1 MDVHEHSLAEYLQ
14 ALSTAETNEKKA
26 HFATQI
32 AYQLNEE
39 GDYPQAERYAQDA
52 LKYAL
57 PTQQGEA
64 YYQLARAFF
73 MQENVEG
80 LLPTIEQAKTTFETH
95 NQLESVGKCYNML
108 GALYTNLHTYDKAL
122 ENFELSIEHNEKT
135 QNNKELGRVF
145 AHLTIFVRLAMPAKN
160 ILIFYQNL
168 LEGATEA
175 RKAFIHH
182 NLGVFYRQEQQDAKA
197 LPEFQQ
203 ALSLKQ
209 AENITYQLAETSY
222 NLASLHD
229 LRGESEL
236 AYHFYLAALG
246 QSLQESK
253 PERIELILYYLSH
266 AVGDIQDEALQRHTY
281 ELMAKAQEKGYGI
294 ASEESA
300 DQNEEVVADYRG
312 EVMAQDLNF
321 TDKLAEVAQLEKS
334 FSAEELGKRYAE
346 TKDFEIGLIWLRK
359 LLNQY
364 NGAWFNRKAKLQLYA
379 DAKATLMQDLSNALA
394 STDLS
399 PEDRNTLEKIQKSLG

>member
-1 MDVHEHSLAEYLQ
+1 
-14 ALSTAETNEKKA
+14 
-26 HFATQI
+26 
-32 AYQLNEE
+32 
-39 GDYPQAERYAQDA
+39 
-52 LKYAL
+52 
-57 PTQQGEA
+57 
-64 YYQLARAFF
+64 
-73 MQENVEG
+73 
-80 LLPTIEQAKTTFETH
+80 
-95 NQLESVGKCYNML
+95 
-108 GALYTNLHTYDKAL
+108 
-122 ENFELSIEHNEKT
+122 
-135 QNNKELGRVF
+135 
-145 AHLTIFVRLAMPAKN
+145 
-160 ILIFYQNL
+160 
-168 LEGATEA
+168 
-175 RKAFIHH
+175 
-182 NLGVFYRQEQQDAKA
+182 
-197 LPEFQQ
+197 
-203 ALSLKQ
+203 
-209 AENITYQLAETSY
+209 
-222 NLASLHD
+222 
-229 LRGESEL
+229 
-236 AYHFYLAALG
+236 
-246 QSLQESK
+246 
-253 PERIELILYYLSH
+253 
-266 AVGDIQDEALQRHTY
+266 VGDIQDEALQRHTY